1 MTRFSAE
8 EFVDYFVALHG
19 YDPFPWQKRLV
30 ASVLETGKWPALLDI
45 PTGLGKTSTV
55 DIALFVLSSR
65 PDIAPRRTVTVVDRR
80 VIVDQ
85 GAAHA
90 RKILQK
96 LTEAEAGILKQVA
109 GALRELWGARPAD
122 PPFEVAVLRG
132 GMPRDEAW
140 AARPDRPVVAFSTVD
155 QVGSRLLFRGY
166 GVSRGMAPIH
176 AGLLGHDALIL
187 LDEVQLSTAF
197 AETLAAVNARWRGW
211 SEGDDAGNAIGKLIP
226 NRWAFVRMSA
236 TPLGREKTAPFGLED
251 EDYKHA
257 EVQKRRNASKL
268 ASLGDLIPTN
278 KTDSD
283 KTQQAIVAAFSRVA
297 LRYLG
302 DGAQRIAV
310 IVNRVASARQ
320 IHAEVLRRVNEI
332 TGLSADVVLLTG
344 RMRPLDRI
352 EIFEDEFERES
363 DPRSITSR
371 IKAGAERRAA
381 QVPVIVVSTQTI
393 EAGADFDFDALVTE
407 CATIDALRQRFGRL
421 DRRGDQG
428 DARATILIRKDNAA
442 DSGDDPVYGAAL
454 GKTWA
459 WLEQQAGVNRVVD
472 FGIAA
477 FPSLSEAQRAELC
490 SAVVPAPILL
500 PAHLDAWAQT
510 NPPAPGDPD
519 PEVAL
524 WLHGAKRGTAEVRVV
539 WRADL
544 DSVAL
549 SNVERTEDVKR
560 YASASLG
567 IAPPSSLESIS
578 VPLAAFRSWIA
589 DETSVNM
596 ADVEGV
602 ETEDQDRRNNRKKK
616 ASRPFLIARKSGASL
631 HRSTDDLYPEAT
643 VVVPTSYGG
652 ILYGN
657 WDPEA
662 KEPVRDLGDLA
673 QLLHRE
679 RPVLRLIPGVL
690 NPGLIRPAHG
700 NQKKNAASGLYA
712 PEDRDEQRLTGLEVQ
727 SSTALSAPLVPSDD
741 ADSDFDPR
749 IAIGTWLNNSIE
761 HGSTLW
767 KKVAKVFL
775 EPARTP
781 GTSAVLKRKARIVQL
796 GGSGY
801 FALSFPRIVGGFK
814 EEREGVDPTSS
825 IVNDDDDGASYIGRE
840 VTLQQHLSDVERWST
855 MFSTNLGLPD
865 VLANDLALA
874 ARLHD
879 LGKADPRFQ
888 RMLHGGSEVRAAA
901 SEHLLAKSSGD
912 AGNQAAREQARRR
925 ANYPEGYRHE
935 LLSVAMLQE
944 NEVALSRANDSDLV
958 LHLVGSHHGWC
969 RPFAPAIDPGP
980 TLSVGWKFD
989 EESFAADASH
999 GLALLDSGVSD
1010 RYFRLTE
1017 RYGWWTLAWLE
1028 ALVRLADHRASE
1040 ESAALDGDST
1050 KNKGG
1055 N

>member
-8 EFVDYFVALHG
+8 EFVAYFTALHG
-19 YDPFPWQKRLV
+19 YGPFPWQKRLV
-30 ASVLETGKWPALLDI
+30 KSVLETGKWPALLDI

-65 PDIAPRRTVTVVDRR
+65 PDVAPRRTITVVDRR

-90 RKILQK
+90 RKILQQ
-96 LTEAEAGILKQVA
+96 LTEAETGILRQVA
-109 GALRELWGARPAD
+109 GALRELWDAPPDAL
-122 PPFEVAVLRG
+122 PFEVAVLRG

-197 AETLAAVNARWRGW
+197 AETLAAVDTRWRGW
-211 SEGDDAGNAIGKLIP
+211 SDGDVAGNAIVKQIP

-236 TPLGREKTAPFGLED
+236 TPLGNESTPPFGLED
-251 EDYKHA
+251 EDYAHP
-257 EVQKRRNASKL
+257 EVQKRRSANKPAI
-268 ASLGDLIPTN
+268 LGDLIATN

-283 KTQQAIVAAFSRVA
+283 KTQQAIAAAFSEVA
-297 LRYLG
+297 LRYLKE
-302 DGAQRIAV
+302 GARRIAV

-320 IHAEVLRRVNEI
+320 IHAEVLRRVNEA

-344 RMRPLDRI
+344 RMRPLDRTR
-352 EIFEDEFERES
+352 IFENEFDREE
-363 DPRSITSR
+363 DRRSIMSR
-371 IKAGAERRAA
+371 IKAGAKSSAT

-407 CATIDALRQRFGRL
+407 CASIDAMRQRFGRL

-428 DARATILIRKDNAA
+428 GARATILIRKDNAA
-442 DSGDDPVYGAAL
+442 DSSDDPVYGAAL
-454 GKTWA
+454 GRTWA
-459 WLEQQAGVNRVVD
+459 WLEQQGGTGRIVD

-477 FPSLSEAQRAELC
+477 FPVLSDEQRIELC
-490 SAVVPAPILL
+490 SALVHAPVLL
-500 PAHLDAWAQT
+500 PAHVDAWAQT
-510 NPPAPGDPD
+510 NPPGEPD

-524 WLHGAKRGTAEVRVV
+524 WLHGPRRGTAEVRVV

-544 DSVAL
+544 DSIAL
-549 SNVERTEDVKR
+549 SNVECERDVTR

-567 IAPPSSLESIS
+567 VAPPSSLESVS
-578 VPLAAFRSWIA
+578 VPLAAFRAWIA
-589 DETSVNM
+589 VENEGDI

-602 ETEDQDRRNNRKKK
+602 ETDERNPQRNRKRQR
-616 ASRPFLIARKSGASL
+616 SRPFMIAKNSGATL
-631 HRSTDDLYPEAT
+631 HRDDSELYPEAT
-643 VVVPTSYGG
+643 VVVPSSYGG
-652 ILYGN
+652 ILHGN

-662 KEPVRDLGDLA
+662 KEPVRDLGDLS

-679 RPVLRLIPGVL
+679 RPVLRLVPGVL
-690 NPGLIRPAHG
+690 NHELIRAAHG
-700 NQKKNAASGLYA
+700 NQIANVMPSSQA
-712 PEDRDEQRLTGLEVQ
+712 PEGDNERGLAGLEVD
-727 SSTALSAPLVPSDD
+727 SSTALSAPLVPIDD
-741 ADSDFDPR
+741 AESDFDPR
-749 IAIGTWLNNSIE
+749 VAIGTWLESSVE

-767 KKVAKVFL
+767 NKVAEVFL
-775 EPARTP
+775 KSARTP
-781 GTSAVLKRKARIVQL
+781 GASATLTRNARIVQL
-796 GGSGY
+796 DGSRH
-801 FALSFPRIVGGFK
+801 FALTYPRIAGGFK
-814 EEREGVDPTSS
+814 EEREGVDSTSS
-825 IVNDDDDGASYIGRE
+825 IVNDDDDSASYIGRE
-840 VTLQQHLSDVERWST
+840 VTLKQHLSDVERWST
-855 MFSTNLGLPD
+855 KFAVNLGLPEG
-865 VLANDLALA
+865 LANDLALA

-901 SEHLLAKSSGD
+901 SEDLLAKSNSD
-912 AGNQAAREQARRR
+912 ASNQAAREEARRR
-925 ANYPEGYRHE
+925 AGYPERYRHE

-944 NEVALSRANDSDLV
+944 NEGALSRAFDSDLV

-969 RPFAPAIDPGP
+969 RPFAPAVDPGP
-980 TLSVGWKFD
+980 ALSVEWKFD
-989 EESFAADASH
+989 EESFSADAAH

-1040 ESAALDGDST
+1040 ESAAAETDST
-1050 KNKGG
+1050 KKKRG